1 MHDRLAFLQAKL
13 LQHGIHAL
21 GAEDAHE
28 IVFQREEE
36 LGGARVAL
44 AAGAAAKLVVDA
56 PTLVALRADDEEAA
70 GLQRLAL
77 GLRSEEHTSEL
88 QSLMRIS
95 YAVFCLKTKITTTN
109 KNTPSKNRLPR
120 YNRSL
125 T

>member
-44 AAGAAAKLVVDA
+44 AAGAAATLVVDA
-56 PTLVALRADDEEAA
+56 PPLVALRADDEEAA
-70 GLQRLAL
+70 GLPRLAL
-77 GLRSEEHTSEL
+77 GPFHLRFAARALGGPQIGTAACGE
-88 QSLMRIS
+88 
-95 YAVFCLKTKITTTN
+95 
-109 KNTPSKNRLPR
+109 
-120 YNRSL
+120 
-125 T
+125 